1 MVVSS
6 PQYDENTA
14 FFSIFPLG
22 GIHGQGIFPVN
33 PLELQGKSINHFYGT
48 AFLKASAGVPN
59 DEKVFLSIHLELC
72 TVEYCQSVAKQSP
85 SLQAPLMLK
94 KSIMV
99 RWA

>member
-1 MVVSS
+1 RQPFYPVF
-6 PQYDENTA
+6 PLAGATAKA
-14 FFSIFPLG
+14 FFRLSLWNFK
-22 GIHGQGIFPVN
+22 
-33 PLELQGKSINHFYGT
+33 EKSINHFYGT

-94 KSIMV
+94 KSIMG